1 MIELCERPARP
12 WETRRLSAEEFCS
25 LAQNEAG
32 SLYRP
37 RSEVLRMLAVGEA
50 FGVCGAG
57 RQPDAAMLVLP
68 LEANVSAAAALREI
82 LGGPPRRRGF
92 LLTPPVN
99 GGSPRME
106 RLLEAALAHTH
117 RRAPGG
123 PVWAVLECTPEAER
137 LAPLY
142 LARGFALRALRPLNS
157 LSPCYLFA
165 AGPAQAAGEG
175 VWVELADATHLA
187 LLLGRGWAAVESRV
201 TPEGCE
207 LRVVPTHSKIRGSEM
222 V

>member
-12 WETRRLSAEEFCS
+12 LETRRLSAEEFCS

-37 RSEVLRMLAVGEA
+37 RSEVMRMLAVGEA
-50 FGVCGAG
+50 FGACGAA

-68 LEANVSAAAALREI
+68 LEANVSAVAALREI
-82 LGGPPRRRGF
+82 WGGLPRRRGF

-99 GGSPRME
+99 SGSPSMG
-106 RLLEAALAHTH
+106 RLLGAALEYTR

-123 PVWAVLECTPEAER
+123 PVWAVLECGPEAER
-137 LAPLY
+137 LVPLY
-142 LARGFALRALRPLNS
+142 IAQGFVLRALRPLNS

-165 AGPAQAAGEG
+165 GGPAEAGGEG
-175 VWVELADATHLA
+175 VWIELSDATHLA
-187 LLLGRGWAAVESRV
+187 LLLGRGWAAAECRV
-201 TPEGCE
+201 TPEGCA
-207 LRVVPTHSKIRGSEM
+207 LWLTPAL
-222 V
+222 